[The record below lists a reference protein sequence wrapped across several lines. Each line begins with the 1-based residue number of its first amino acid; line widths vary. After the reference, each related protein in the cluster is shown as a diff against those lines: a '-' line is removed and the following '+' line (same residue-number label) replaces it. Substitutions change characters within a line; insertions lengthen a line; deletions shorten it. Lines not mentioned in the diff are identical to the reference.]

1 MTTHEGQPKAVVVCD
16 GQPMAI
22 EGIRAL
28 LSGNRDLRFA
38 GGMTSLA
45 AASELVNSSKPAVVL
60 IDKAF
65 GVATVL
71 DYVKYLGARP
81 GTGAVV
87 WGVGLNSGEALRLVQ
102 GGVRGV
108 IRRTSDTDSLLLCL
122 RAVALGHTWMEEAVN
137 ADAGPARNEGRS
149 SLTAREHQ
157 VVELVEKGLR
167 NRDIAE
173 SLGIRTGTVKIH
185 LRHIF
190 EKTGCRGRYG
200 LALTGLQEKGLL
212 TFQA

>member
-1 MTTHEGQPKAVVVCD
+1 MHEGQPRAVIVCD
-16 GQPMAI
+16 SQPMAI

-38 GGMTSLA
+38 GGMTSMA
-45 AASELVNSSKPAVVL
+45 AASELVNSVNPAVVL

-71 DYVKYLGARP
+71 DYVRFLSCRP
-81 GTGAVV
+81 SIGVVV

-122 RAVALGHTWMEEAVN
+122 RAVSRGHTWMEETVN
-137 ADAGPARNEGRS
+137 AEAVPARQERRS
-149 SLTAREHQ
+149 NLTAREHQ

-200 LALTGLQEKGLL
+200 LALTGLQEKGML
-212 TFQA
+212 TLQN

>member
-1 MTTHEGQPKAVVVCD
+1 MHDGQLKSVIVCD
-16 GQPMAI
+16 SQPMAI

-38 GGMTSLA
+38 GGMTSMA
-45 AASELVNSSKPAVVL
+45 AASELVNSVKPAVVL

-71 DYVKYLGARP
+71 DYVRFLSGRP
-81 GTGAVV
+81 GIGIVV

-122 RAVALGHTWMEEAVN
+122 RAVSRGHTWMEEAVN
-137 ADAGPARNEGRS
+137 ADVASPRQERRS
-149 SLTAREHQ
+149 NLTAREHQ

-200 LALTGLQEKGLL
+200 LALTGLQEKGML
-212 TFQA
+212 TLQN

>member
-1 MTTHEGQPKAVVVCD
+1 MAAV
-16 GQPMAI
+16 
-22 EGIRAL
+22 
-28 LSGNRDLRFA
+28 
-38 GGMTSLA
+38 
-45 AASELVNSSKPAVVL
+45 SELVNSVKPAVVL

-71 DYVKYLGARP
+71 DYVRFLSGRP
-81 GTGAVV
+81 NIGVVV

-122 RAVALGHTWMEEAVN
+122 RAVSRGHTWMEESVN
-137 ADAGPARNEGRS
+137 AEVAPARQERRS
-149 SLTAREHQ
+149 NLTAREHQ

-200 LALTGLQEKGLL
+200 LALSGLQEKGML
-212 TFQA
+212 TLQS

>member
-1 MTTHEGQPKAVVVCD
+1 MMAQEAPIKSVVVCD
-16 GQPMAI
+16 SQPMAI

-28 LSGNRDLRFA
+28 LSGSRDLRFA
-38 GGMTSLA
+38 GGMTTLA
-45 AASELVNSSKPAVVL
+45 GGSELVNSLNPAVVL
-60 IDKAF
+60 IDRAF
-65 GVATVL
+65 GATTVL
-71 DYVKYLGARP
+71 DYVQFLSRRTA
-81 GTGAVV
+81 TGVVV
-87 WGVGLNSGEALRLVQ
+87 WGVGLSSSEALRLVQ

-122 RAVALGHTWMEEAVN
+122 RAVARGHTWMEEAVN
-137 ADAGPARNEGRS
+137 AETPPRQERRPQ
-149 SLTAREHQ
+149 LTPREHQ

-173 SLGIRTGTVKIH
+173 NLGIRTGTVKIH

-200 LALTGLQEKGLL
+200 LALTGLQEKGML
-212 TFQA
+212 TLQN

>member
-1 MTTHEGQPKAVVVCD
+1 MNTQEAAAKSVVVCD
-16 GQPMAI
+16 SQPMAI
-22 EGIRAL
+22 EGVRAL

-38 GGMTSLA
+38 GGMTTLA
-45 AASELVNSSKPAVVL
+45 GGSELVNSLNPAVVL
-60 IDKAF
+60 IDRAF
-65 GVATVL
+65 GVTTVL
-71 DYVKYLGARP
+71 DYVKFLSRRTA
-81 GTGAVV
+81 TGVAV
-87 WGVGLNSGEALRLVQ
+87 WGVGLGSGEALRLVQ

-122 RAVALGHTWMEEAVN
+122 RAVARGHTWMEEAVN
-137 ADAGPARNEGRS
+137 AEAQPRGERRS
-149 SLTAREHQ
+149 HLTAREHQ

-200 LALTGLQEKGLL
+200 LALTGLQEKGML
-212 TFQA
+212 TLQA

>member
-1 MTTHEGQPKAVVVCD
+1 
-16 GQPMAI
+16 MAI

-38 GGMTSLA
+38 GGMTSMA
-45 AASELVNSSKPAVVL
+45 AASELVNSVKPAVVL

-71 DYVKYLGARP
+71 DYVRFLSGRP
-81 GTGAVV
+81 GIGIVV

-122 RAVALGHTWMEEAVN
+122 RAVSRGHTWMEEAVN
-137 ADAGPARNEGRS
+137 ADVASPRQERRS
-149 SLTAREHQ
+149 NLTAREHQ

-200 LALTGLQEKGLL
+200 LALTGLQEKGML
-212 TFQA
+212 TLQN